1 MTAFQHIVSG
11 TAVALIA
18 LLTACGSSPP
28 NPTDAG
34 EELVAGQMLD
44 IDYDEDRV
52 ICKRQRV
59 SGSHVPRLICK
70 TESQIAAER
79 DALQRS
85 VGPLRP
91 MTGTLQRDPGADP
104 HR

>member
-1 MTAFQHIVSG
+1 MRASQYIGGGMAATFV
-11 TAVALIA
+11 A
-18 LLTACGSSPP
+18 LLTACGSTPP
-28 NPTDAG
+28 NPNEAG
-34 EELVAGQMLD
+34 EELVVGQMLD

-52 ICKRQRV
+52 ICRRQRV
-59 SGSHVPRLICK
+59 FGSHVPKTICK

-79 DALQRS
+79 EAAQKSL
-85 VGPLRP
+85 GPLRP

>member
-1 MTAFQHIVSG
+1 
-11 TAVALIA
+11 
-18 LLTACGSSPP
+18 
-28 NPTDAG
+28 
-34 EELVAGQMLD
+34 MLD

-59 SGSHVPRLICK
+59 AGSHVPRMICK
-70 TESQIAAER
+70 TESQIQAER
-79 DALQRS
+79 EALERS
-85 VGPLRP
+85 AGPLRP